1 MTKIKLYNCTL
12 VGTQRMEV
20 TQFEIECN
28 EDMNLVVDDSILEQV
43 LYFVFESSAIDG
55 QGAIRFKLNE
65 AVYPYNQM
73 EVGQKYIVYV
83 TDSEVTHI
91 ERYSPLS
98 KEHWTKCLDCLKQN
112 QDSVP
117 ELSGAENIQIH
128 VKKDNND

>member
-1 MTKIKLYNCTL
+1 MTRIKLYNCTL
-12 VGTQRMEV
+12 VGKQRTKV
-20 TQFEIECN
+20 TQFDIECD
-28 EDMNLVVDDSILEQV
+28 EDMNLVVEDSIYEQV
-43 LYFVFESSAIDG
+43 LFFVFESSAIEG
-55 QGAIRFKLNE
+55 QGAIKVKLNE

-91 ERYSPLS
+91 VRYSPMS

-117 ELSGAENIQIH
+117 ELSGGDD
-128 VKKDNND
+128 K

>member
-1 MTKIKLYNCTL
+1 MTRIKLYNCTL
-12 VGTQRMEV
+12 VGKQRTKV
-20 TQFEIECN
+20 TQFDIECD
-28 EDMNLVVDDSILEQV
+28 EDMNLVVEESIYEQD
-43 LYFVFESSAIDG
+43 LFFVFESSAIEG
-55 QGAIRFKLNE
+55 QGAIKVKLNE

-91 ERYSPLS
+91 ERYSPMS

-117 ELSGAENIQIH
+117 ELSGGDD
-128 VKKDNND
+128 K

>member
-1 MTKIKLYNCTL
+1 MTRIKLYNCTL
-12 VGTQRMEV
+12 VGKQRTKV
-20 TQFEIECN
+20 TQFDIECD
-28 EDMNLVVDDSILEQV
+28 EDMNLVVEDSIYEQV
-43 LYFVFESSAIDG
+43 LFFVFESSAIEG
-55 QGAIRFKLNE
+55 QGAIKVKLNE

-91 ERYSPLS
+91 ERYSPMS

-117 ELSGAENIQIH
+117 ELSGGDD
-128 VKKDNND
+128 K

>member
-1 MTKIKLYNCTL
+1 MTRIKLYNCTL
-12 VGTQRMEV
+12 VGKQRIEV

-28 EDMNLVVDDSILEQV
+28 EDMNLVEEIGIYEQV
-43 LYFVFESSAIDG
+43 LFFVFESSAIEG
-55 QGAIRFKLNE
+55 QGAISVKLNE

-73 EVGQKYIVYV
+73 EVGQKYIVYL
-83 TDSEVTHI
+83 TDYEVTHI

-117 ELSGAENIQIH
+117 ELSGGE
-128 VKKDNND
+128 NNDTH

>member
-1 MTKIKLYNCTL
+1 MTRIKLYNCTL
-12 VGTQRMEV
+12 VGKQRVEV
-20 TQFEIECN
+20 TQIEIECN
-28 EDMNLVVDDSILEQV
+28 EDMNLVVDDSIFEQV
-43 LYFVFESSAIDG
+43 LYFVFESSAIEG
-55 QGAIRFKLNE
+55 QGAISVKLNE
-65 AVYPYNQM
+65 AIYPYNQM

-117 ELSGAENIQIH
+117 ELSGG
-128 VKKDNND
+128 D